1 MIDPSWRRIAGFHAQ
16 DDGHIGVVWLAIDPY
31 SDVAHLY
38 DAAVFKREVM
48 AVVAEGISARGRW
61 IPLAWPK
68 SAEEFQKQLLN
79 RGINCLPEPCAEKQS
94 VAEVISRE
102 IWQRMRTSRFR
113 VDQRVGEWLDEFR
126 NFYRDE
132 SKVPMEG
139 FPLMAA
145 TRYAVEMARYAKP
158 LEHPRS
164 KKRNHPQVSVV

>member
-1 MIDPSWRRIAGFHAQ
+1 
-16 DDGHIGVVWLAIDPY
+16 
-31 SDVAHLY
+31 
-38 DAAVFKREVM
+38 
-48 AVVAEGISARGRW
+48 
-61 IPLAWPK
+61 
-68 SAEEFQKQLLN
+68 
-79 RGINCLPEPCAEKQS
+79 
-94 VAEVISRE
+94 
-102 IWQRMRTSRFR
+102 MRTSRFR

-164 KKRNHPQVSVV
+164 QKRNHPQVPVV